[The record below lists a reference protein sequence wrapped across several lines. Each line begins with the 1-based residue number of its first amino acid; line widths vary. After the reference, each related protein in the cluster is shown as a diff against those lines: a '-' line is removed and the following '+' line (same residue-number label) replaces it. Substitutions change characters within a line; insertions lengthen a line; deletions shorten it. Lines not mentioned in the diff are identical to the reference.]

1 MAQVTS
7 TSDFDAEPPEVSD
20 RDDWSCC
27 CCFLTQPGFTW
38 VEAQNHGQNHLVDG
52 GFNIPMKH
60 IRLRGRDPSF

>member
-7 TSDFDAEPPEVSD
+7 TSDLDAPPEVSD
-20 RDDWSCC
+20 QDDWSC